1 MYLINKIKKL
11 LGAKEVPV
19 IESIQTYDDVN
30 LFIEG
35 YKNYFERIWYYD
47 DHYAWE
53 FTFKNG
59 DGRNITI
66 IKSGS
71 YRVLTGALINKK
83 PFIRAFVWDNRYEI
97 NKEFLSRKKAK
108 SDAEEEFLRLKKL
121 DEEIEKKK

>member
-1 MYLINKIKKL
+1 MNNIEILKRNYAINRVDNKKI
-11 LGAKEVPV
+11 AKW
-19 IESIQTYDDVN
+19 
-30 LFIEG
+30 
-35 YKNYFERIWYYD
+35 KC
-47 DHYAWE
+47 
-53 FTFKNG
+53 K
-59 DGRNITI
+59 TI

-121 DEEIEKKK
+121 DEEIEKKKKEYE